1 MFVFCFYV
9 SLSFCLIWKIA
20 SSCLGRMKIVL
31 QFEREVY
38 EFNLQIRVLLGWA
51 GTRLA
56 ETWRDVAGG
65 SCCGGA
71 SWPGHWRHSTG
82 QGGEDTENLQM
93 SLIVDVVTFEG
104 LMPSVGVT
112 LAGLGSKSNENVWN
126 RAEGPR
132 GVTIT
137 IYV

>member
-1 MFVFCFYV
+1 M
-9 SLSFCLIWKIA
+9 
-20 SSCLGRMKIVL
+20 
-31 QFEREVY
+31 
-38 EFNLQIRVLLGWA
+38 
-51 GTRLA
+51 
-56 ETWRDVAGG
+56 WRAAAAAAAQAAPDTGD
-65 SCCGGA
+65 
-71 SWPGHWRHSTG
+71 TG
-82 QGGEDTENLQM
+82 QGRESTEILQM

-104 LMPSVGVT
+104 LMPSGGVT

>member
-1 MFVFCFYV
+1 MN
-9 SLSFCLIWKIA
+9 LIFR
-20 SSCLGRMKIVL
+20 SGSCLAGPGRGWLRRGDMWRAAAAAAAQAAPDTGDTARGRAGSTLKI
-31 QFEREVY
+31 
-38 EFNLQIRVLLGWA
+38 
-51 GTRLA
+51 
-56 ETWRDVAGG
+56 
-65 SCCGGA
+65 
-71 SWPGHWRHSTG
+71 
-82 QGGEDTENLQM
+82 LQM

-104 LMPSVGVT
+104 LMPSGGVT

>member
-1 MFVFCFYV
+1 MFRQNEN
-9 SLSFCLIWKIA
+9 
-20 SSCLGRMKIVL
+20 SSAICSRMTGVNM
-31 QFEREVY
+31 REVY

-71 SWPGHWRHSTG
+71 SCPGHWRHRQGREST
-82 QGGEDTENLQM
+82 EILQM

-104 LMPSVGVT
+104 LMPSGGVT